1 MFSGVP
7 SNSGLQSGGDDM
19 RTGRNAYLIEDAVGS
34 MIRNVGAAQIR
45 KKPRA
50 MPGLL
55 TIKKNSNFSKLNGVF
70 LIVKSRLS
78 RRLFAFL

>member
-1 MFSGVP
+1 MFDP
-7 SNSGLQSGGDDM
+7 QSGGSPI
-19 RTGRNAYLIEDAVGS
+19 L
-34 MIRNVGAAQIR
+34 Q
-45 KKPRA
+45 KPRA